1 MEGNT
6 LPHSRDFH
14 VFQQNEGWYLF
25 LTAPVGVFRI
35 DAVTAQALRCHETG
49 QRPSHA
55 AARERLDSAGRFIVE
70 YAARAR
76 RATPLRSPRDITDK
90 VAGLYLFVCQE
101 CNLRC
106 SYCYGEEGE
115 YGKRCSMDEETLRR
129 TFDTFYGK
137 RDGKHFLT
145 FFGGEPLMN
154 FPIMQ
159 RTAELCREHRETGR
173 ADISL
178 GIVTN
183 GTLYNEQVHAFFHDH
198 IDNVTFSLD
207 GPQGINDAQRISK
220 SGRSVY
226 RTAEKNIRRLTEQ
239 GRFNWAFRSIV
250 TSNSCDCVEEIFDH
264 LDSFGSGGIGLVDV
278 DLPAGHPL
286 HVDDEQYRRFLAQ
299 IVEVNRKGLRSF
311 LDGDQAVAFE
321 YPFYILFYLISRS
334 HALYHCNAGSNLLA
348 VTAEGDVYPCHRF
361 VGESDFCMGNVADPQ
376 LRERPRFQELRQRF
390 IDLTVDAR
398 PACRDCWA
406 RYLCGGA
413 CVKHAWSQH
422 GDLAAPV
429 ERHCLYI
436 KTVVEALLPELV
448 GVMADPE
455 QRDILKSRLATAISH
470 RYGTTTWKEAGDA
483 RTSPY
488 HPR

>member
-1 MEGNT
+1 MQET
-6 LPHSRDFH
+6 LPRAGDFH
-14 VFQQNEGWYLF
+14 AFEHEGRWYLF
-25 LTAPVGVFRI
+25 LTLPVAVFAI
-35 DAVTAQALRCHETG
+35 DAGTG
-49 QRPSHA
+49 KVLARREAGIEPA
-55 AARERLDSAGRFIVE
+55 DEAERERLAAAGRFIAE
-70 YAARAR
+70 YTR
-76 RATPLRSPRDITDK
+76 RAPPAKPLRAPADITDK
-90 VAGLYLFVCQE
+90 VAGLYLFVCQD

-106 SYCYGEEGE
+106 SYCYGDEGE
-115 YGKRCSMDEETLRR
+115 YGNRCNMSEETLEQ
-129 TFDTFYGK
+129 TFATFYGE

-154 FPIMQ
+154 FPLMR
-159 RTAELCREHRETGR
+159 RTAELCGEHRERGR
-173 ADISL
+173 ADVSL

-183 GTLYNEQVHAFFHDH
+183 GTIYNEKIREFFRDH

-207 GPQGINDAQRISK
+207 GPPEINDAQRLSK
-220 SGRSVY
+220 SGHSVHAA
-226 RTAEKNIRRLTEQ
+226 AERNIRRLTGD

-250 TSNSCDCVEEIFDH
+250 TSRSYDRVEEIFDH
-264 LDSFGSGGIGLVDV
+264 LDAFGSGGIGLVDV
-278 DLPAGHPL
+278 DVPPGHPL
-286 HVDDEQYRRFLAQ
+286 HVDDAQYREFLAQ
-299 IVEVNRKGLRSF
+299 IVEVNRKGLKSF
-311 LDGDQAVAFE
+311 LEGDQAVAFE

-361 VGESDFCMGNVADPQ
+361 VGEESFRMGSVADPE
-376 LRERPRFQELRQRF
+376 LTRRPRYQQLRQRF
-390 IDLTVDAR
+390 IDLTVDDR

-436 KTVVEALLPELV
+436 RTVVEALLPELAA
-448 GVMADPE
+448 VMADPAR
-455 QRDILKSRLATAISH
+455 RDALKERLAGAISH
-470 RYGTTTWKEAGDA
+470 RYGTTTWPEASGAESDA
-483 RTSPY
+483 H